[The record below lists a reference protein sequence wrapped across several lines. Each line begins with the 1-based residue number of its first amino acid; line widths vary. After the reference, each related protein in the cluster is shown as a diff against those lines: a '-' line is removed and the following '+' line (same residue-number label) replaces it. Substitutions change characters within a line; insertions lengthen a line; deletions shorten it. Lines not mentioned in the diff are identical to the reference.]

1 MLTIRVDSVRLEDGN
16 VILHPI
22 TPKEAYK
29 LTHTLKPG
37 KLYDCEIK
45 PHRGRRSND
54 ANAYCWKLC
63 ELIAESIGG
72 EKEEV
77 YRQSIREVGVYKQF
91 SLPESQART
100 LEKVWGKQGIGWLT
114 ERVDYDGG
122 NILLNAYYGSSTYNT
137 KQMSRL
143 LDNLIQDCQALG
155 IETLPP
161 DEVARLKS
169 LWEAGNE

>member
-1 MLTIRVDSVRLEDGN
+1 MVIDSVRLEGGN
-16 VILHPI
+16 LILHP
-22 TPKEAYK
+22 TSTRETYK
-29 LTHTLKPG
+29 LLRTLKPG
-37 KLYDCEIK
+37 MLYDCALK
-45 PHRGRRSND
+45 PHRERRGKD

-63 ELIAESIGG
+63 ELIAQDIGS
-72 EKEEV
+72 EKEEI
-77 YRQSIREVGVYKQF
+77 YRQSIREVGVFKQF

-100 LEKVWGKQGIGWLT
+100 LEKVWSNQGIGWLT

-169 LWEAGNE
+169 LWEASNE